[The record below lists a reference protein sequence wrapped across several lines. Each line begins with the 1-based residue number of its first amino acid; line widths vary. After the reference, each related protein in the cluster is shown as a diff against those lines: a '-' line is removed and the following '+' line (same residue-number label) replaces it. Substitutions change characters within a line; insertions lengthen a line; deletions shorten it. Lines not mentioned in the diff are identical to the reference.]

1 MVTCVVLIES
11 FDSLNVSIVKDNR
24 LLANYIGD
32 LPISHFINEKVD
44 CLKVIFKPTLCN
56 FVPENGYKLGNVKVN
71 NINKDCVISYE
82 DFNNLSS
89 FCSKVDSIEVYN
101 YLDVCKNL
109 FSNNDKVL
117 VVDSWSKSLASV
129 LYIEYGNVVDF
140 KRVKYNKL
148 PSVIN
153 KMSDKYG
160 YFGVVN
166 ANDFYDI
173 MSLKTNI
180 SNIDRVPKERLSS
193 IKHLAFCLENSGMS
207 VLEQEDNYLGWS
219 SESDDEVADSYYS
232 NKINEEDFEVE
243 SDLSEDDLSEDDYG
257 TGDELN
263 YNSNNKPNYVEED
276 LEDDLEDLNDSR
288 TDEVGDEFEKPLGFF
303 ARLFG
308 RKKKSS
314 KRPSNKSF
322 TVDEEDE
329 PSNKGSKSFGMR
341 SKRRTNSRF
350 SAYEDEYEDEDSS
363 DGENRFSQLA
373 VGEHKSSRGAN
384 GYVRERNMTGA
395 DYAFYVSF
403 ILFMSLAIIFGGLQF
418 IYKEKVGTLSNSYSS
433 AMKIKN
439 QMKTSVEILEDP
451 SNSPTVKVSQIKN
464 MALPS
469 TYKLE
474 EIVYDGVNY
483 NATLRTSLED
493 SVDSFSSYLP
503 EGLVLSGIT
512 EKSSDKTSRKYNIVL
527 VST

>member
-11 FDSLNVSIVKDNR
+11 SDRLNVSIIRDNR

-56 FVPENGYKLGNVKVN
+56 FVPENGYKLGSVKVN

-129 LYIEYGNVVDF
+129 LYLEYGNIVDF

-148 PSVIN
+148 PSVVH

-173 MSLKTNI
+173 MSLKMNI
-180 SNIDRVPKERLSS
+180 SNIDRVPKERLNV
-193 IKHLAFCLENSGMS
+193 IKHLAFCLENSGIS

-219 SESDDEVADSYYS
+219 SNDNHETSDSYYF

-243 SDLSEDDLSEDDYG
+243 SDLSEDELTRDDY
-257 TGDELN
+257 E
-263 YNSNNKPNYVEED
+263 SNNKPRYSEED
-276 LEDDLEDLNDSR
+276 LEDDLEDLNDFR
-288 TDEVGDEFEKPLGFF
+288 TDVVEDEFEKPLGFF
-303 ARLFG
+303 SRLFG
-308 RKKKSS
+308 KKKSS
-314 KRPSNKSF
+314 KNTANKSF
-322 TVDEEDE
+322 TVDDEDA
-329 PSNKGSKSFGMR
+329 PKGKDSKSFKMR

-350 SAYEDEYEDEDSS
+350 SDYEYEDEDSS
-363 DGENRFSQLA
+363 HGENSFSQLA
-373 VGEHKSSRGAN
+373 VGEHKSSRSAN

-403 ILFMSLAIIFGGLQF
+403 ILFISLAVIFGGLQF

-439 QMKTSVEILEDP
+439 QMKTSVNVLGDP

-464 MALPS
+464 MALPN

-483 NATLRTSLED
+483 NAILRTSLED
-493 SVDSFSSYLP
+493 NVDSFSSYLP

-512 EKSSDKTSRKYNIVL
+512 EKSSDGTSRKYNIVL
-527 VST
+527 VSA